1 VAKVIKLAD
10 LQTRGAKSKAIQE
23 VVLKVNSQFSK
34 ATVKEGEGIEV
45 SFKEVGL
52 ETPDWMTLDWV
63 REYLKKKYKTVSI
76 SKVRGVIVVA

>member
-1 VAKVIKLAD
+1 MAKVIKLAD

-34 ATVKEGEGIEV
+34 ATIKEGEGIEV